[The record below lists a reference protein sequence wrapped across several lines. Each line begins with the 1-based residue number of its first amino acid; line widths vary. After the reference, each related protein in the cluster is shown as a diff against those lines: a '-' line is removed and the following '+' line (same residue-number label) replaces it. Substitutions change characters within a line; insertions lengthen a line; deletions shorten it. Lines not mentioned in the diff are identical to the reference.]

1 MKFEKQ
7 REVKKSMKDEHKTKK
22 QLLSELATLRKHV
35 SKLHAQKIESGGIT
49 ESQEYSDIK
58 YRELADSMPQ
68 VICETDDHG
77 HLTFVNQNAF
87 NAYGYT
93 QKDFDE
99 GVNVLQILIPEDRER
114 AKSNI
119 QKIMKGE
126 VIGPNEYTALR
137 KDGSTFPVI
146 IHSNPIIHGGKYTGL
161 RAIVIDI
168 TERKEVEK
176 KLRESEE
183 KFKTIFEN
191 ANDAIIYLDTRGKIL
206 DVNTKAVQILA
217 GTKEDVLGK
226 HFTKV
231 GIFSLKDIPKLL
243 RNFTQALASKTLTM
257 DKTIKNKK
265 GREILLECSTT
276 VVRKEN
282 HPAGL
287 IVIARD
293 ITERKQAEEKLRESE
308 ERLKQISDTIED
320 VVWITD
326 WTSHKILF
334 ANPAYEKIWGRSVQD
349 LYDNFMDWANAIH
362 PDDRQHA
369 WETFVNLDQKDT
381 YDEEYRVVRPDGSIR
396 WVRDRGF
403 PISDESGQI
412 YRVAGIAQDITE
424 RKNAEQRQKLATH
437 VLELLNQSEEKSDLI
452 RDILLL
458 IKESTECEAVGI
470 RLKDGEDFPYYEV
483 LGFPTEFVE
492 AERYLCARDG
502 NGKLVHDSEG
512 NPILECMCGNVI
524 SGKTDPSH
532 PFFTEGGSFWTNSTT
547 DLLSSSTEEDRQGR
561 TRNRCHGEGYESV
574 ALIPLRSDKEI
585 IGLLQLNDRRKDRIT
600 LEMLQFYE
608 GLGASI
614 GIALSR
620 KKARE
625 ILEIRERQQ
634 KGVAQLGR
642 FALRGTDLSTLFDK
656 AVALVTQ
663 ILNIEYSKILEL
675 LPDGKALL
683 LRSGVGWHKGLVGS
697 ATVGIE
703 KNSQAGYTL
712 LSQEPVVV
720 RDLRSEKRFTG
731 PPLLHNHGV
740 ISGMS
745 VIIGDMEKPFGVFG
759 AHTSRY
765 RVFTKDDVHFL
776 QNVANI
782 VASSIERKR
791 IEEFLRVEKDKMHNI
806 LNNMNDLVIIENK
819 NYTILY
825 ENKRTIELYGDIVGK
840 KCYEAFRNRE
850 EPCSNVFCAVDHFL
864 KQGNTEPSFYNTKTD
879 GGISWE
885 TFAIPI
891 VDEKGDRVVLEIAR
905 DITQQEQIRNQ
916 LLQSEKMSALGQLIS
931 GVAHELNNPMAGVLG
946 YTQLLLMSEDLPENT
961 KSTLEKINQEAE
973 RARKIVQNLLTFAR
987 QRKPEKKRIALH
999 KIINRTLDLRA
1010 YELKVNNIEVLRT
1023 LDSDLPATFA
1033 DEHQLQQVFMN
1044 LIINAEQAMLEAHKK
1059 GRLEVSTR
1067 WNEER
1072 GKIQISF
1079 RDDGPGIPEEYASKI
1094 FDPFFTTKPDGKGTG
1109 WDYPSR
1115 MGLCR
1120 NTVDPLRRQTSKAAG
1135 PSSQ

>member
-243 RNFTQALASKTLTM
+243 RNFTQALASKTLTI

-282 HPAGL
+282 HPAGSPEGL

-293 ITERKQAEEKLRESE
+293 ITERQQAEEKLRESE

-625 ILEIRERQQ
+625 ILENN
-634 KGVAQLGR
+634 KPTLTS
-642 FALRGTDLSTLFDK
+642 LR
-656 AVALVTQ
+656 
-663 ILNIEYSKILEL
+663 
-675 LPDGKALL
+675 
-683 LRSGVGWHKGLVGS
+683 R
-697 ATVGIE
+697 
-703 KNSQAGYTL
+703 
-712 LSQEPVVV
+712 
-720 RDLRSEKRFTG
+720 
-731 PPLLHNHGV
+731 
-740 ISGMS
+740 
-745 VIIGDMEKPFGVFG
+745 KP
-759 AHTSRY
+759 
-765 RVFTKDDVHFL
+765 K
-776 QNVANI
+776 
-782 VASSIERKR
+782 SSIET
-791 IEEFLRVEKDKMHNI
+791 N
-806 LNNMNDLVIIENK
+806 
-819 NYTILY
+819 
-825 ENKRTIELYGDIVGK
+825 
-840 KCYEAFRNRE
+840 FR
-850 EPCSNVFCAVDHFL
+850 
-864 KQGNTEPSFYNTKTD
+864 
-879 GGISWE
+879 
-885 TFAIPI
+885 
-891 VDEKGDRVVLEIAR
+891 
-905 DITQQEQIRNQ
+905 
-916 LLQSEKMSALGQLIS
+916 
-931 GVAHELNNPMAGVLG
+931 
-946 YTQLLLMSEDLPENT
+946 
-961 KSTLEKINQEAE
+961 
-973 RARKIVQNLLTFAR
+973 
-987 QRKPEKKRIALH
+987 
-999 KIINRTLDLRA
+999 
-1010 YELKVNNIEVLRT
+1010 
-1023 LDSDLPATFA
+1023 
-1033 DEHQLQQVFMN
+1033 
-1044 LIINAEQAMLEAHKK
+1044 
-1059 GRLEVSTR
+1059 
-1067 WNEER
+1067 
-1072 GKIQISF
+1072 
-1079 RDDGPGIPEEYASKI
+1079 
-1094 FDPFFTTKPDGKGTG
+1094 
-1109 WDYPSR
+1109 
-1115 MGLCR
+1115 
-1120 NTVDPLRRQTSKAAG
+1120 
-1135 PSSQ
+1135 